1 MYMGSVYVNV
11 MIFVFLYM
19 IFALAATATRKRKI
33 RKERTPLHYF
43 NEHQKILNKFYLCAV
58 WGQA

>member
-19 IFALAATATRKRKI
+19 IFALVATAKRM
-33 RKERTPLHYF
+33 REERRNSNYFKEHPKYT
-43 NEHQKILNKFYLCAV
+43 EHVLCSF
-58 WGQA
+58 